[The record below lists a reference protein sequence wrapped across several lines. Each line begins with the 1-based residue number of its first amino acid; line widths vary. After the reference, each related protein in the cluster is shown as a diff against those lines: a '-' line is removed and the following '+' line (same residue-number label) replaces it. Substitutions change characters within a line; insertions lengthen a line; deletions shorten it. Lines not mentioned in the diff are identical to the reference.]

1 MPNNPVLKNNFPP
14 SAKNVLEL
22 IPSPQKPT
30 MLQNSLKGWCNFLPN
45 K

>member
-1 MPNNPVLKNNFPP
+1 MQNNPVLKNNFTP
-14 SAKNVLEL
+14 SAKDVLEL

-30 MLQNSLKGWCNFLPN
+30 MPQNSLKASCNFLPN